1 MYHSQQ
7 QVALAPLR
15 GQHST
20 HYKEVLKEVVYTAPG
35 QRSVFHTPREGFQQE
50 AGISSE
56 ELLDS
61 FRSLRRENASLR
73 EKLAL
78 AQDQSRVKQTQM
90 LEKLKESL
98 KVNNIEVGGGHR
110 STRDMASYEVENM
123 LLKRQMENIFKDAA
137 AKENSIASLENYSR
151 ILEARSINWLSR
163 TNSLFPRMPSNEG
176 NMQLNEDKETHSNG
190 EYATARGPGV
200 SRKNFKETSE
210 KLENKL
216 NIVLESVK
224 NLTRR
229 VATFQSNPPFD
240 TTSAGGAALQKMNTS
255 VDQMGAATDEV
266 ERVASKLSM
275 LENTIAKLA
284 STNVLST
291 VVENSK
297 QASTSI
303 YQISDALQNMEGKF
317 DLLVKNLVHKVEN
330 IAGLIS
336 EQQHPV
342 EGFEEQVELKV
353 LDTPEVMR
361 DITEFKGELEK
372 LCDGLSKIDRKL
384 EHSVLSREPTGLQ
397 LEKCRGESYTSLL
410 TSDVA
415 DLKKDLSTL
424 RGEIT
429 RTTVTPI
436 TTACESLLDRIA
448 AISTYM
454 VELKLQAFERSRGL
468 PIQGSACDE
477 ARTYTA
483 TPEGPEIDNVMTN
496 GNSHDRCR
504 TM

>member
-1 MYHSQQ
+1 MYHTQQ
-7 QVALAPLR
+7 QVALTSLR
-15 GQHST
+15 GQHSS
-20 HYKEVLKEVVYTAPG
+20 HYKEFFKDTVHTAPG
-35 QRSVFHTPREGFQQE
+35 QRTAFHTPREGFQKE
-50 AGISSE
+50 AGLSSG

-61 FRSLRRENASLR
+61 LEVLRSENALLR
-73 EKLAL
+73 QKLTL
-78 AQDQSRVKQTQM
+78 AQDQTRVRQTQM
-90 LEKLKESL
+90 LEKLKENL
-98 KVNNIEVGGGHR
+98 EVNDIEVGGGLR
-110 STRDMASYEVENM
+110 RTRDMAPYEVENK
-123 LLKRQMENIFKDAA
+123 LLKRQMEHIFKDAA
-137 AKENSIASLENYSR
+137 AKEKSIASLEGYSK
-151 ILEARSINWLSR
+151 ILEARYIELLSR
-163 TNSLFPRMPSNEG
+163 TNSSPRTPNHEG
-176 NMQLNEDKETHSNG
+176 NKQRNEDHETSNTS
-190 EYATARGPGV
+190 ESSTVRGPGV
-200 SRKNFKETSE
+200 SQKNFQATSE

-216 NIVLESVK
+216 NIVLESVN

-275 LENTIAKLA
+275 LEKTIAKLA

-291 VVENSK
+291 VVANSK

-336 EQQHPV
+336 EQHQPG
-342 EGFEEQVELKV
+342 EGFGERVEVQV
-353 LDTPEVMR
+353 LDTPEVMA
-361 DITEFKGELEK
+361 DINAFKGELDRI
-372 LCDGLSKIDRKL
+372 CDGLSQIDRKM
-384 EHSVLSREPTGLQ
+384 EHTILSREPMGLQ
-397 LEKCRGESYTSLL
+397 LERCRGESYTSLL

-415 DLKKDLSTL
+415 DLRKDLNTL

-436 TTACESLLDRIA
+436 TSAVEGLLDRIA

-454 VELKLQAFERSRGL
+454 VELKLQAFERSREL
-468 PIQGSACDE
+468 PVEGRKRTSTPRGS
-477 ARTYTA
+477 
-483 TPEGPEIDNVMTN
+483 EINDVTTN
-496 GNSHDRCR
+496 GCSHDRCR

>member
-1 MYHSQQ
+1 MYHTQQ
-7 QVALAPLR
+7 QVALTPLR

-20 HYKEVLKEVVYTAPG
+20 NYKEFLKEAVYTAPG
-35 QRSVFHTPREGFQQE
+35 QRTISQTPREGFQKE
-50 AGISSE
+50 VGISSE
-56 ELLDS
+56 EQLDLLE
-61 FRSLRRENASLR
+61 SLRSENATLR
-73 EKLAL
+73 KKLAL
-78 AQDQSRVKQTQM
+78 AQDQSRVKQTKM

-98 KVNNIEVGGGHR
+98 KVSDIEVGGGHR
-110 STRDMASYEVENM
+110 RTRDMPRYEVENR
-123 LLKRQMENIFKDAA
+123 LLKRQMENMLKDAA
-137 AKENSIASLENYSR
+137 IKENSIASLESYSR
-151 ILEARSINWLSR
+151 ILEAQNIRLLSR
-163 TNSLFPRMPSNEG
+163 TNSLSPRMPSNEG
-176 NMQLNEDKETHSNG
+176 KMKLSEDKETDSNC
-190 EYATARGPGV
+190 ESTTTRGPGV

-275 LENTIAKLA
+275 LENTIARLA
-284 STNVLST
+284 GTNVLST
-291 VVENSK
+291 VVANSK

-336 EQQHPV
+336 EQHQPV
-342 EGFEEQVELKV
+342 EGFEEHVEAKV
-353 LDTPEVMR
+353 LDTTEVMR
-361 DITEFKGELEK
+361 DITEFKGELER
-372 LCDGLSKIDRKL
+372 LCAGLSKIDGKL
-384 EHSVLSREPTGLQ
+384 EHSLSREPMGLQ
-397 LEKCRGESYTSLL
+397 LERCRGESYTSLL

-415 DLKKDLSTL
+415 DLRKDLNAL

-436 TTACESLLDRIA
+436 STACESLLDRIA

-468 PIQGSACDE
+468 LMQGSASDE
-477 ARTYTA
+477 GQTRTA
-483 TPEGPEIDNVMTN
+483 EMDNVITN

>member
-7 QVALAPLR
+7 QVALTPLR

-20 HYKEVLKEVVYTAPG
+20 HHKKLLKEAIDSAQD
-35 QRSVFHTPREGFQQE
+35 QRTVFYTPREGFQKE
-50 AGISSE
+50 VGISSE
-56 ELLDS
+56 ELQDS
-61 FRSLRRENASLR
+61 LESLRSENASLS

-78 AQDQSRVKQTQM
+78 AQDHNRVKQRQM

-98 KVNNIEVGGGHR
+98 KVNNIQVGGGLR
-110 STRDMASYEVENM
+110 STRDMAPYEVENT
-123 LLKRQMENIFKDAA
+123 LLKRQLENIFKDLA
-137 AKENSIASLENYSR
+137 AKENSIASLESYRRS
-151 ILEARSINWLSR
+151 LEALNIKLRSR
-163 TNSLFPRMPSNEG
+163 TNSSSTEMWSKEG
-176 NMQLNEDKETHSNG
+176 NMQLSEDNETHNNG
-190 EYATARGPGV
+190 EPTTVRGPGV
-200 SRKNFKETSE
+200 SRKNFKETSA

-224 NLTRR
+224 NLTDC

-240 TTSAGGAALQKMNTS
+240 ATSAGGAALQKMNTS
-255 VDQMGAATDEV
+255 VDQMGTATDEV
-266 ERVASKLSM
+266 QRVATKLSM

-284 STNVLST
+284 STNILST
-291 VVENSK
+291 VVANSK

-336 EQQHPV
+336 EQHQPV
-342 EGFEEQVELKV
+342 EGFGEHVEVKV

-361 DITEFKGELEK
+361 DITALKGELER
-372 LCDGLSKIDRKL
+372 LCHGLSKIDSKL
-384 EHSVLSREPTGLQ
+384 EHSLSREPNGLQ

-410 TSDVA
+410 TSDVS
-415 DLKKDLSTL
+415 DLRKDLNTL
-424 RGEIT
+424 RGELT
-429 RTTVTPI
+429 RATVTPI
-436 TTACESLLDRIA
+436 TSACESLLDRVA

-454 VELKLQAFERSRGL
+454 VELKLQAFERSRGEL
-468 PIQGSACDE
+468 VQGSASE
-477 ARTYTA
+477 EGRTSGA
-483 TPEGPEIDNVMTN
+483 TPEGLEIDNEMTN
-496 GNSHDRCR
+496 GYSHDRCR